1 MIVVQMDFDN
11 TISVGNVSIELRNE
25 FAPAIWREMEKEY
38 TLGKFSV
45 EESNVRQYA
54 LIPFE
59 QSQIQSFVLANCYLK
74 DGFSE
79 FVETC
84 YSLGAIPVIVSSGL
98 DFYIVPL
105 IEREGLKNLQIISA
119 KGSFHKSG
127 IEVNYFGPNGK
138 QISKGFKEAYL
149 RDFKAAGH
157 TVIYFGDNES
167 DFVAASEADFVFA
180 CDSLV
185 EYCKLNSIP
194 HKEFRDYFDAQ
205 EILVEKFDSFN

>member
-54 LIPFE
+54 LIPFG

-79 FVETC
+79 FVETSQMC
-84 YSLGAIPVIVSSGL
+84 LHVCRTTKLGRSIHVSL
-98 DFYIVPL
+98 
-105 IEREGLKNLQIISA
+105 LKICVCS
-119 KGSFHKSG
+119 
-127 IEVNYFGPNGK
+127 
-138 QISKGFKEAYL
+138 
-149 RDFKAAGH
+149 
-157 TVIYFGDNES
+157 
-167 DFVAASEADFVFA
+167 
-180 CDSLV
+180 
-185 EYCKLNSIP
+185 
-194 HKEFRDYFDAQ
+194 
-205 EILVEKFDSFN
+205 